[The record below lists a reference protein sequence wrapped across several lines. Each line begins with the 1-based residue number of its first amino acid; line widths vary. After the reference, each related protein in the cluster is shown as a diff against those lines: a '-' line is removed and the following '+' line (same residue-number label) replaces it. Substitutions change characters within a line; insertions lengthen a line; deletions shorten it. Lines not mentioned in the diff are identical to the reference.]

1 MKNIHKHKEVAVKRT
16 SFVDQKKKKSR
27 KEVYMLGPRENEA
40 MVQKPVLI
48 LGHIRL
54 YMCVS
59 NAINIWGLLIYFL

>member
-16 SFVDQKKKKSR
+16 SFVDQKKKSG
-27 KEVYMLGPRENEA
+27 KEVHMLGPRENEA

-54 YMCVS
+54 YICVS
-59 NAINIWGLLIYFL
+59 NAMNIWGLLIYFL